1 MKTNGCVG
9 NTTTDGAESAV
20 ATAVD
25 VIDAAGGNVGSLCR
39 ALERLGVEYR
49 RVNASNR
56 NLGERPIILPGV
68 GAFGAVME
76 NLTNSQLVD
85 PIKES
90 IANGVPF
97 LGICVGLQVL
107 FESSEESPGVAGLSV
122 LPGKVVRFTE
132 GKIPQIGW
140 NSVQSNCSEWPSGY
154 VYFVNSYFAQPV
166 QPDAVL
172 FESEYFQKFCAA
184 VKKDNITA
192 FQFHPEK
199 SGDYGMS
206 LLEKWIASVGVKVGS

>member
-1 MKTNGCVG
+1 MKTDGCIDSK
-9 NTTTDGAESAV
+9 TAEGEQIAV

-49 RVNASNR
+49 RINGSNP

-76 NLTNSQLVD
+76 NLTSSQLVE
-85 PIKES
+85 PIKQS
-90 IANGVPF
+90 IANVVPF

-107 FESSEESPGVAGLSV
+107 FESSEESPGVAGLSI

-140 NSVQSNCSEWPSGY
+140 NSVQSTCTEWPSGY
-154 VYFVNSYFAQPV
+154 VYFVNSYFAQPL

-184 VKKDNITA
+184 VKKENITA

-206 LLEKWIASVGVKVGS
+206 LLEKWINNACIKAGG

>member
-1 MKTNGCVG
+1 MKTDGCI
-9 NTTTDGAESAV
+9 DSKAAEGEQIAI

-49 RVNASNR
+49 RINGSNP

-76 NLTNSQLVD
+76 NLTSSQLVE
-85 PIKES
+85 PIKQS

-107 FESSEESPGVAGLSV
+107 FEAP
-122 LPGKVVRFTE
+122 
-132 GKIPQIGW
+132 
-140 NSVQSNCSEWPSGY
+140 
-154 VYFVNSYFAQPV
+154 
-166 QPDAVL
+166 
-172 FESEYFQKFCAA
+172 
-184 VKKDNITA
+184 
-192 FQFHPEK
+192 
-199 SGDYGMS
+199 
-206 LLEKWIASVGVKVGS
+206 

>member
-1 MKTNGCVG
+1 MKTDGCIDSK
-9 NTTTDGAESAV
+9 TAEGEQIAV

-49 RVNASNR
+49 RINGSNP

-76 NLTNSQLVD
+76 NLTSSQLVE
-85 PIKES
+85 PIKQS

-107 FESSEESPGVAGLSV
+107 FESSEESPGVAGLSI

-140 NSVQSNCSEWPSGY
+140 NSVQSTCPEWPSGY
-154 VYFVNSYFAQPV
+154 VYFVNSYFAQPL

-184 VKKDNITA
+184 VKKENITA

-206 LLEKWIASVGVKVGS
+206 LLEKWINNACIKAGG

>member
-1 MKTNGCVG
+1 MKTDGCIESKTADGGEVASA
-9 NTTTDGAESAV
+9 TT
-20 ATAVD
+20 VD

-49 RVNASNR
+49 RVNGSNR

-68 GAFGAVME
+68 GAFGAVMD
-76 NLTNSQLVD
+76 NLSSSQLVN
-85 PIKES
+85 PIKEA
-90 IANGVPF
+90 IARGVPF

-107 FESSEESPGVAGLSV
+107 FESSEESPGVAGLSI

-140 NSVQSNCSEWPSGY
+140 NSVRSTSSDWPSGY
-154 VYFVNSYFAQPV
+154 VYFVNSYFAQPL

-172 FESEYFQKFCAA
+172 FESEYFQRFCAA

-206 LLEKWIASVGVKVGS
+206 LLKKWIANACIKAGS